1 MDIADK
7 HCKVCKKAIAVLYP
21 TRWAYKQYDGKNHV
35 KAWYCSWKCLREDE
49 KKHSKPRKEKYKKIT
64 EGVDELAN
72 IKHRDPAEVVRGMFE
87 AMDSGVEPRAYL
99 RKIGYKN
106 PTDQL
111 SHLRCWAAK
120 NDKTA
125 LARLNKIPRLTGSG
139 RRVKVSARKIP
150 KAGESLLKV
159 EHKGEPIAKVE
170 SVEETDDGFVV
181 KARKL
186 PPGARTPK
194 NVKPMKPEEKPPVP
208 KPKDGG
214 EWERVKPLT
223 REEHAEDSRTMNSR
237 MEELAEAMNEL
248 TIPVMHERLRIAGL
262 ESKAIEKGTWVRTD
276 KMIVL
281 NSGSEMSMILGPTQW
296 RELAKEIE
304 MMLQQF
310 GA

>member
-1 MDIADK
+1 MDIIDK
-7 HCKVCKKAIAVLYP
+7 HCKVCKKAISVLYP

-49 KKHSKPRKEKYKKIT
+49 KKHSKPKKEKYKKIT

-87 AMDSGVEPRAYL
+87 AMDSGEEPRAYL

-111 SHLRCWAAK
+111 SHLRCWASK
-120 NDKTA
+120 NDRAA
-125 LARLNKIPRLTGSG
+125 LARLNKIPRMQGSG
-139 RRVKVSARKIP
+139 RRAKVSARKIP
-150 KAGESLLKV
+150 KAGESLLKF

-170 SVEETDDGFVV
+170 SVEETDDGGVVV

-194 NVKPMKPEEKPPVP
+194 NVKPMKPGEKPPVP
-208 KPKDGG
+208 KPLDGG
-214 EWERVKPLT
+214 EWEEAPRVTGVNDDVARQAKA
-223 REEHAEDSRTMNSR
+223 AEKLCVDIKEIMFQQ
-237 MEELAEAMNEL
+237 
-248 TIPVMHERLRIAGL
+248 PERLRISGL
-262 ESKAIEKGTWVRTD
+262 ESRAIEKASWVRTGGQ
-276 KMIVL
+276 IVL
-281 NSGSEMSMILGPTQW
+281 NCGEEMTMILTPEKW
-296 RELAKEIE
+296 RGLAKEIE
-304 MMLQQF
+304 LMLEQF